1 MDFVIS
7 NNKMSWLRKEINIS
21 KDISVYYNTSNKI
34 KERELIYDDR
44 EITVLADAN
53 IAFIN
58 QIKSN
63 SFTQKNIESAIENLI
78 NGYILLIDKN
88 DKNIYL
94 YTDIFG
100 FYHLFYLN
108 RNDKIIVSNNYND
121 LIEYSHKKLD
131 YYAFLDVVL
140 FNYTLLDRTPLKDI
154 KRVKGGSFVRIAEN
168 STLKIESKFNYADNF
183 TYNELSKADEVQ
195 ISNYIT
201 DALSKNLA
209 SKENNILTMTGGFD
223 SRILLSALCNQNLRF
238 ESITF
243 GQKGNIEIETIK
255 PFMNRFSS
263 HHELIDLDEKYVK
276 NIDSTLRDY
285 LNYTLDCPV
294 SLDLPHYLFV
304 KNNIPSSNLIT
315 GFMGGEIL
323 SGQSI
328 GAQVTFTEF
337 AGDLLT
343 TKNIDDLKQKFL
355 DKVSDLKILN
365 KDKIEP
371 LLSDY
376 LKSLEEYLY
385 QEDNINILRFFI
397 NEKYAKFF
405 GAINKVFRNHSNI
418 VVPFM
423 DKKILDLVLN
433 SEISFLRKEQFQ
445 KNPLSNFKVKTL
457 QAKMVD
463 YLCKDLSKTKLD
475 RLYTINDLSK
485 PYRYP
490 LAALGYFKSHYLKT
504 NKKSYPKPHNYDKW
518 YRETIINDL
527 SRITNDDLQ
536 KFLNHHDQESLQRLY
551 DKSGSSEK
559 KRLANILA
567 LKLAFDK
574 I

>member
-385 QEDNINILRFFI
+385 QEDHINILKFLI

-405 GAINKVFRNHSNI
+405 GAINKVFKNHSNI
-418 VVPFM
+418 VVPFI
-423 DKKILDLVLN
+423 DKNILDMILN
-433 SEISFLRKEQFQ
+433 SNISFLKKKQFQ
-445 KNPLSNFKVKTL
+445 KNPLPNFKVKTL